1 MITLYC
7 CSVNSAQHF
16 HLSHTCFLR
25 AAFHSFPLTSSR
37 RLGDRCTISFIDLL
51 LVRSTK
57 AQVSERTCV
66 DLIAAYDES
75 LNSQCSNRSALHR
88 KTPIAFRNRSS
99 TGGDRLTNC
108 TIVDRSDC
116 WCTAIDMGFQTKAN
130 KQEERTRPDD
140 VYEPIQNKPGYL
152 VIQSLQHST
161 NDDDWSGCNWSIC
174 CATPATQKNCASSR
188 AYDNG

>member
-108 TIVDRSDC
+108 TIVDRSVC
-116 WCTAIDMGFQTKAN
+116 WCTEIDMGFQTKAN

-140 VYEPIQNKPGYL
+140 VYEYTKQTGISRHTIVTALYKRRRLKWLQL
-152 VIQSLQHST
+152 VNLLCHSCYSEELCFLESL
-161 NDDDWSGCNWSIC
+161 W
-174 CATPATQKNCASSR
+174 
-188 AYDNG
+188 